1 MRHWDF
7 PRSSASVQILLELAA
22 AHGLDPARCLEGT
35 RLTPALL
42 ADPALTLEAGD
53 ELQVARHVQ
62 QLLGENSC
70 PGLQAGLRYH
80 LSSYGIW
87 GFALLSSQTLR
98 SAIEL
103 GLGTIE
109 LTFAFCRISA
119 EPDGRDLRLIIDA
132 DDLPADMQRFMIER
146 ELAAIQ
152 TIQRELFASP
162 LPMAQ
167 IELTFAEDQR
177 RACYAEVLG
186 EQLRFGGRRNT
197 TVIPGSLLDLP
208 LPQANPV
215 TASFC
220 MKQCRLL
227 LQQRRARTGV
237 AGQVRDQLL
246 REPGRI
252 PAMQEVAVSLHH
264 SLRSL
269 HRHLAAEGTSFRT
282 LVDEVR
288 VTLAEELLGT
298 HHLSVMQVAE
308 RLGYA
313 EPASFLHAFRRWKG
327 MTPSQWQTQAHAD
340 AGTKFRHLR

>member
-22 AHGLDPARCLEGT
+22 AHGLDPARCLQGT

-42 ADPALTLEAGD
+42 ADPALMLAAGE
-53 ELQVARHVQ
+53 ELQVARQLQ
-62 QLLGENSC
+62 QLLGEDSC
-70 PGLQAGLRYH
+70 PGLQAGQRYH

-119 EPDGRDLRLIIDA
+119 EPDGNDLRLVIDA
-132 DDLPADMQRFMIER
+132 GDLPADMQRFMVER

-167 IELTFAEDQR
+167 IELAFAEDGR
-177 RACYAEVLG
+177 RTRYVEALG
-186 EQLRFGGRRNT
+186 AHLRFGGQRHT

-220 MKQCRLL
+220 MNQCRLL
-227 LQQRRARTGV
+227 LQQRRARTGM
-237 AGQVRDQLL
+237 AGLVRDQLL
-246 REPGRI
+246 REPGHM
-252 PAMQEVAVSLHH
+252 PAMQEVAASLHH

-288 VTLAEELLGT
+288 VTLAEELLTT
-298 HHLSVMQVAE
+298 HHLNVMQVAE

-327 MTPSQWQTQAHAD
+327 MTPSQWQAQAA
-340 AGTKFRHLR
+340 AGTGTKFRHLR